1 MRVATLNVWGLG
13 GDWQERRRGL
23 LRDGFAALAPDLVT
37 LQETIVGDGY
47 DQIGE
52 ILGDGFQVMHQDR
65 REPDGQGVSTASR
78 WPVGEVI
85 ELDQRSSDA
94 FAATSLIV
102 EVLAPD
108 GRVWL
113 VNHFPDYQLDHAAQR
128 ERQAV
133 ETARAMEDLLAGRPG
148 HVIVAGDLDAD
159 PASTSIR
166 FWTGRH
172 ALDGTSVC

>member
-1 MRVATLNVWGLG
+1 MV
-13 GDWQERRRGL
+13 
-23 LRDGFAALAPDLVT
+23 
-37 LQETIVGDGY
+37 
-47 DQIGE
+47 
-52 ILGDGFQVMHQDR
+52 
-65 REPDGQGVSTASR
+65 
-78 WPVGEVI
+78 
-85 ELDQRSSDA
+85 ELDQRTSDA
-94 FAATSLIV
+94 FAATSLIA
-102 EVLAPD
+102 EVLAPG

-113 VNHFPDYQLDHAAQR
+113 VNHFPDYQLDHAVQR

>member
-47 DQIGE
+47 DQVGE
-52 ILGDGFQVMHQDR
+52 ILGDGFQVVHQDR

-113 VNHFPDYQLDHAAQR
+113 VNHFP
-128 ERQAV
+128 
-133 ETARAMEDLLAGRPG
+133 TTSSTTPPSGSGRRSRPPG
-148 HVIVAGDLDAD
+148 LWRTCWPGVRV
-159 PASTSIR
+159 T
-166 FWTGRH
+166 
-172 ALDGTSVC
+172 